1 MQETLY
7 STLRIGHQDRVIT
20 LQLFDKRTI
29 DACVFWWE
37 SGKIFA
43 KSQRATDTGD
53 RTAVGVVA
61 VASVVCCWCCC
72 FYGWCCCDTGCVK
85 TML

>member
-1 MQETLY
+1 MIISKELQSFKQGSGPRREIMQETLY

-43 KSQRATDTGD
+43 KS
-53 RTAVGVVA
+53 
-61 VASVVCCWCCC
+61 
-72 FYGWCCCDTGCVK
+72 
-85 TML
+85 